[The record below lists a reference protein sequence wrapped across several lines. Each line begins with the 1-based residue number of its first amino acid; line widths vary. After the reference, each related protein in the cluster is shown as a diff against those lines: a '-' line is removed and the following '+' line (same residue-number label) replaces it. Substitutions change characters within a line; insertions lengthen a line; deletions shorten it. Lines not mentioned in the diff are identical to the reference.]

1 MRERLLAIIFCLL
14 APASALCAPPP
25 RQHALNFGP
34 WMPVELFLGPGAGE
48 VMNIQVRP
56 LYIDG
61 TLKEFTTGELHEL
74 GGGQFVVRRAF
85 RLNDRLPQGKRKPPR
100 FRWQRGVWLLVDRT
114 EGRITQLRL
123 PAFDPFYSAVAWH
136 GDYAAY
142 CGLSDDG
149 EKVYAVVTQ
158 LAGKRPLVYQQL
170 GAAHGGSRPESECAL
185 PQWRQQPLRVTFQP
199 LGAAERT
206 FAVAG
211 EDADP
216 AAGSDTAGRVP
227 AGP

>member
-14 APASALCAPPP
+14 APAYALCAPAP
-25 RQHALNFGP
+25 RQHVLDFGSSTS
-34 WMPVELFLGPGAGE
+34 VELFLGADAAE

-56 LYIDG
+56 LYVDG
-61 TLKEFTTGELHEL
+61 TLKEFTTSEVHEL
-74 GGGQFVVRRAF
+74 SGEQFVVRRAF
-85 RLNDRLPQGKRKPPR
+85 RLNDWRSQDEGQPHR

-149 EKVYAVVTQ
+149 EKVYAVVTRLTDKQ
-158 LAGKRPLVYQQL
+158 PLVYQQL
-170 GAAHGGSRPESECAL
+170 GAARGGSRPESECAL

-211 EDADP
+211 EDP
-216 AAGSDTAGRVP
+216 EPTAGSDTAGRVP